1 MYKFLI
7 ILFALFLFSCHKTT
21 KFSEVIETNAIDI
34 HYNEVVGFGLNSRII
49 ESVKDPEY
57 HIYFM
62 CQSGYVDLYVL
73 QDNPADT
80 TDSKPDILKEITN
93 SVAGELVFQP
103 NKGWNYTIDIFN
115 PDSTHTWVTVN
126 YRIDLHYNL

>member
-1 MYKFLI
+1 M
-7 ILFALFLFSCHKTT
+7 
-21 KFSEVIETNAIDI
+21 
-34 HYNEVVGFGLNSRII
+34 VGFNLNSRII

-62 CQSGYVDLYVL
+62 CQSGYVDFYIL
-73 QDNPADT
+73 QDNPSDT
-80 TDSKPDILKEITN
+80 TDSKLDILKILTN

-103 NKGWNYTIDIFN
+103 NKGWNYTINIFN
-115 PDSTHTWVTVN
+115 PDSTHSRVTVN